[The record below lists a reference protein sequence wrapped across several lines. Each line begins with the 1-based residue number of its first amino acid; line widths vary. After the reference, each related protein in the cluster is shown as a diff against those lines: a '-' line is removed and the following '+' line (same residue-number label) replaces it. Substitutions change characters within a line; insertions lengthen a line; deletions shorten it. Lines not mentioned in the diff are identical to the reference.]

1 MGYDDKRFAGVGK
14 ARSQQ
19 EQGVDRGSGQLNI
32 EHEPEGVEL
41 AEIALAKERT
51 AQAVLRVNP
60 DVDAGTH
67 AKIST
72 GKAED
77 KFGVGIDVAPEI
89 VARLAG
95 LPGLKMRGIALHI
108 GRSEARRVG
117 KECVS

>member
-1 MGYDDKRFAGVGK
+1 MAAEDIVFSGVGK
-14 ARSQQ
+14 TRA
-19 EQGVDRGSGQLNI
+19 ELAQGLDRGIGQFNI
-32 EHEPEGVEL
+32 EHEPEGIAL
-41 AEIALAKERT
+41 AEIALAKETT

-72 GKAED
+72 GKAEN

-89 VARLAG
+89 FARLAG

-108 GRSEARRVG
+108 GDRKSTRLN
-117 KECVS
+117 SSP